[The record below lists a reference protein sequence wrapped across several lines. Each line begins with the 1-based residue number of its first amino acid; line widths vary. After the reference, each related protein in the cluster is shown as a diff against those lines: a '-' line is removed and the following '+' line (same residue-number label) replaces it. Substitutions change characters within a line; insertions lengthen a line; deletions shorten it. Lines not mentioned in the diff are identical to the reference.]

1 MKNKVMLLATLMVG
15 VTAVLDVQ
23 AGRGGAVAGG
33 LFGGYVLGSMA
44 ANANRP
50 TEVVYVNNDRSNYGC
65 NRSMVKRLEYLEDK
79 CYNGCRKSERRELN
93 NLHNQCD

>member
-1 MKNKVMLLATLMVG
+1 MKNKVLLLIALMVG
-15 VTAVLDVQ
+15 GAAVLDVQ

-50 TEVVYVNNDRSNYGC
+50 TEVVYVNSNQNYGC
-65 NRSMVKRLEYLEDK
+65 NRSMVKKLEYLEKK
-79 CYNGCRKSERRELN
+79 CYNGCKKSEHRELN
-93 NLHNQCD
+93 NLQSQCA

>member
-1 MKNKVMLLATLMVG
+1 MKNKIMLLAGLV
-15 VTAVLDVQ
+15 AFASISNIQ
-23 AGRGGAVAGG
+23 AGKGGAVAGG

-50 TEVVYVNNDRSNYGC
+50 TEVVYVNNNQNYGC
-65 NRSMVKRLEYLEDK
+65 NRNMVKRLEYLEDK

-93 NLHNQCD
+93 NLQAQCA